1 MDIGSLIEN
10 VDRQI
15 IETRTK
21 SLDVSLN
28 ELYDMYLNEE
38 LQIAPDYQRLFRW
51 GEEKQSRFIE
61 SLILEMPV
69 SPIYV
74 VELEHGIYELIDGL
88 QRISS
93 YFHFR
98 G

>member
-28 ELYDMYLNEE
+28 ELYDMYINEE
-38 LQIAPDYQRLFRW
+38 LLIDPDYQRLFRW
-51 GEEKQSRFIE
+51 EKKSN
-61 SLILEMPV
+61 LV
-69 SPIYV
+69 S
-74 VELEHGIYELIDGL
+74 
-88 QRISS
+88 
-93 YFHFR
+93 
-98 G
+98 